1 MTLMLIQLT
10 EESEL
15 SGDVINR
22 IHEAESTLLSEFKG
36 LSP

>member
-1 MTLMLIQLT
+1 MSLMLIQLT

-22 IHEAESTLLSEFKG
+22 IQEAQSQLLSKLSG
-36 LSP
+36 LRP

>member
-1 MTLMLIQLT
+1 MSLMLIQLT

-22 IHEAESTLLSEFKG
+22 IEEAQSQLLSKFNG
-36 LSP
+36 LRP

>member
-1 MTLMLIQLT
+1 MSLMLIQLT

-22 IHEAESTLLSEFKG
+22 IEEAQSELLSKLNG
-36 LSP
+36 LRP

>member
-1 MTLMLIQLT
+1 MSLMLIQLK

-22 IHEAESTLLSEFKG
+22 IQEAQSQLVSKLNG
-36 LSP
+36 LRP